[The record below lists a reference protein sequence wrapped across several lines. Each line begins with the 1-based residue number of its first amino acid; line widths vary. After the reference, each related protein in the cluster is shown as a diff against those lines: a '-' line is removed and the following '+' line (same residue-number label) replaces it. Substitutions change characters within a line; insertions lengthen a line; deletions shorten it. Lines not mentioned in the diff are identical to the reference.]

1 MRPTRRFARQMTRRE
16 PRREPRREK
25 SSRPDRPSDERS
37 LDALLEGSQ
46 LPDGDLA
53 RWQPVSQVLTALTS
67 VPASSELSGEARALA
82 EFRVRPLHGAEP
94 APAGRRSP
102 LTGRRQVTGLR
113 RVPRRHGPRPAVA
126 AAAGTVLIGGFLAV
140 AYAGDLPAAAQRL
153 AHYTIGAPAAGR
165 DPSAGLDPGRSS
177 RLATSAGQAST
188 RSGHG
193 SPQPDRRRPRGS
205 ASGSPRHHQPSG
217 SPSGTAS
224 GRPPGLWWPGHQAPG
239 QQGSGSPGQ
248 GSPAPGSPAPG
259 SPAPGSPDP
268 SGSPS
273 DSPTPA
279 PTQQPSP
286 SASLAPSGG
295 ATPSPSATASTTGGS
310 RHYRQPDPGSTS
322 SSPP

>member
-1 MRPTRRFARQMTRRE
+1 MT
-16 PRREPRREK
+16 RREPRREK

-37 LDALLEGSQ
+37 LDALLEGSP
-46 LPDGDLA
+46 LPDGDLT

-82 EFRVRPLHGAEP
+82 EFRVRPRPGAEP
-94 APAGRRSP
+94 APAGRRRR
-102 LTGRRQVTGLR
+102 LTRRRRVTGLR
-113 RVPRRHGPRPAVA
+113 RVTRRYGPRPAVA
-126 AAAGTVLIGGFLAV
+126 VAAGAVLIGGFLAV

-177 RLATSAGQAST
+177 RLATSAGRASA

-193 SPQPDRRRPRGS
+193 LPQPDRRTPRGS

-224 GRPPGLWWPGHQAPG
+224 GRPPGLWWPGHQTPG
-239 QQGSGSPGQ
+239 HRGS
-248 GSPAPGSPAPG
+248 G

-310 RHYRQPDPGSTS
+310 RQRRQPDPGSTS

>member
-1 MRPTRRFARQMTRRE
+1 MT
-16 PRREPRREK
+16 RREPRREK

-37 LDALLEGSQ
+37 LDALLEGSP

-82 EFRVRPLHGAEP
+82 EFRVRPRPGAEP
-94 APAGRRSP
+94 APAGRGRR
-102 LTGRRQVTGLR
+102 LTGRRRVTGLR
-113 RVPRRHGPRPAVA
+113 RVTRRYGPRPAVA
-126 AAAGTVLIGGFLAV
+126 VAAGAVLIGGFLAV

-177 RLATSAGQAST
+177 RLATSAGQASA

-193 SPQPDRRRPRGS
+193 SPQPDRRTPHGS
-205 ASGSPRHHQPSG
+205 VSGSPRDHQPSG
-217 SPSGTAS
+217 SPSGTVS

-239 QQGSGSPGQ
+239 HRGSGSPG
-248 GSPAPGSPAPG
+248 PG

-286 SASLAPSGG
+286 SASLAPSGA
-295 ATPSPSATASTTGGS
+295 ATPSPSATASTIGGS
-310 RHYRQPDPGSTS
+310 RQHRQPDPGSTS

>member
-1 MRPTRRFARQMTRRE
+1 MT
-16 PRREPRREK
+16 RREPRREK

-37 LDALLEGSQ
+37 LDALLEGSP
-46 LPDGDLA
+46 LPDRDLS

-82 EFRVRPLHGAEP
+82 EFRVRPLPGAEP
-94 APAGRRSP
+94 APAGRRSR
-102 LTGRRQVTGLR
+102 LTGRRHVTGLR
-113 RVPRRHGPRPAVA
+113 RVTRRHRPRPAVA
-126 AAAGTVLIGGFLAV
+126 AVAGAVLIGGFLAV

-165 DPSAGLDPGRSS
+165 SPAAGLDPGRSS
-177 RLATSAGQAST
+177 RLATPAGQASA

-193 SPQPDRRRPRGS
+193 SPQPDRRTPRGS
-205 ASGSPRHHQPSG
+205 VSGSPRHRQPSG

-224 GRPPGLWWPGHQAPG
+224 GRPPGPWWPG
-239 QQGSGSPGQ
+239 QQSPGHQ
-248 GSPAPGSPAPG
+248 GPGHQG
-259 SPAPGSPDP
+259 PGSPDP

-273 DSPTPA
+273 DSPTPV

-286 SASLAPSGG
+286 SASLAPPGG
-295 ATPSPSATASTTGGS
+295 ASPSPSATGSTTGGS
-310 RHYRQPDPGSTS
+310 RPRQPDPGSTS

>member
-1 MRPTRRFARQMTRRE
+1 MT
-16 PRREPRREK
+16 RREPRREK

-46 LPDGDLA
+46 LPDGDVA
-53 RWQPVSQVLTALTS
+53 RWQSVSQVLTALTS

-94 APAGRRSP
+94 PPAGRRSR
-102 LTGRRQVTGLR
+102 LTGRR
-113 RVPRRHGPRPAVA
+113 RVPGPRRGTRRHGPRSAVA
-126 AAAGTVLIGGFLAV
+126 AAAGAVLIGGFLAV

-177 RLATSAGQAST
+177 RLATSAGQASA
-188 RSGHG
+188 RSGPG
-193 SPQPDRRRPRGS
+193 SPQPDRRTPRGS
-205 ASGSPRHHQPSG
+205 VSGSPRHQPSG
-217 SPSGTAS
+217 SASGTAS

-239 QQGSGSPGQ
+239 RRGSGSPGQ
-248 GSPAPGSPAPG
+248 G

-295 ATPSPSATASTTGGS
+295 ATPSPSATASTIGGS

>member
-1 MRPTRRFARQMTRRE
+1 MT
-16 PRREPRREK
+16 RREPRREK

-37 LDALLEGSQ
+37 LDALLEGSP
-46 LPDGDLA
+46 LPDGDLT
-53 RWQPVSQVLTALTS
+53 RWQPVSQVLTALTW

-82 EFRVRPLHGAEP
+82 EFRVRPRPGAEP
-94 APAGRRSP
+94 APAGQRRR
-102 LTGRRQVTGLR
+102 LTRRRRVTGLR
-113 RVPRRHGPRPAVA
+113 RVTRRYGPRPAVA
-126 AAAGTVLIGGFLAV
+126 VAAGAVLIGGFLAV

-177 RLATSAGQAST
+177 RLATSAGRASA

-193 SPQPDRRRPRGS
+193 SPQPDRRTPHGS
-205 ASGSPRHHQPSG
+205 ASGSPRDYQPSG

-224 GRPPGLWWPGHQAPG
+224 GRPPGLWWPGQQAPG
-239 QQGSGSPGQ
+239 HRGSGSPG
-248 GSPAPGSPAPG
+248 PG

-286 SASLAPSGG
+286 SASLAPSGA
-295 ATPSPSATASTTGGS
+295 ATPSPSATASTSGGS
-310 RHYRQPDPGSTS
+310 RQHRQPDPGSTS